1 MKPLVSCL
9 CVTKN
14 RPDKLAR
21 AIQCLRFQTY
31 SNIEL
36 VVVYESND
44 LATANIISI
53 HKDIRL
59 NAIVVD
65 AERNLT
71 LGELRNISI
80 ESAAGDFFCQWDD
93 DDWYHP
99 ERVELQLREILE
111 TGKMACLLSRW
122 HMFDSIT
129 GQFYLSHYRMWE
141 GSILCNLNKF
151 RNKMIVYPSISKS
164 EDTSVIEILHSMDEV
179 CLLDLPYLY
188 IYTFHGSNTWDVE
201 HFKMNWNKG
210 IPISFKDVSEF
221 YGIS

>member
-14 RPDKLAR
+14 RPDKLSR
-21 AIQCLRFQTY
+21 AIQCLRSQTY

-44 LATANIISI
+44 LATANLIAIY
-53 HKDIRL
+53 KDIRL
-59 NAIVVD
+59 NAVVVD

-99 ERVELQLREILE
+99 ERVELQLREIQE
-111 TGKMACLLSRW
+111 TRKMACLLSRW
-122 HMFDSIT
+122 HMLDSIT

-151 RNKMIVYPSISKS
+151 RNKMILYPSISKS
-164 EDTSVIEILHSMDEV
+164 EDTSVIEILHSMNEV
-179 CLLDLPYLY
+179 CLLDLPHLY
-188 IYTFHGSNTWDVE
+188 IYTFHGSNTWDAE

-210 IPISFKDVSEF
+210 IPISLKDVSQF